1 MNAPLKPGLYRHYK
15 GGIYRLVAVGK
26 LEASQ
31 EAVAIYHSAAIGLT
45 SGQGDWWVR
54 PLSEFREKV
63 EYQGR
68 EVDRFSFV
76 SA

>member
-1 MNAPLKPGLYRHYK
+1 MKGPLKPGLYRHYK
-15 GGIYRLVAVGK
+15 GGVYRVVAVGK
-26 LEASQ
+26 LEATL
-31 EAVAIYHSAAIGLT
+31 EPVVIYHSAAIGLT

-54 PLSEFREKV
+54 PLAEFQEKL
-63 EYQGR
+63 EHQGR